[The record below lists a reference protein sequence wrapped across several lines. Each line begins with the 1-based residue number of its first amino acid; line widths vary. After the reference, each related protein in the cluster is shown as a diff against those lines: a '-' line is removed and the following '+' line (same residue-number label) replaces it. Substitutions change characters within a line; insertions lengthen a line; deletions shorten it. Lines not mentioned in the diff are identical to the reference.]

1 MKIKKL
7 SLLVVI
13 AMLIGLFVG
22 CGEKVDSN
30 EIKKYSDKIV
40 EDNLIAFKNEDI
52 KRYMESFDPK
62 LKELL
67 TEDKV
72 KESMKLINS
81 KIGTYTEGSLKFQKA
96 VKQSKDGKK
105 YITVI
110 YSAKF
115 SDEPK
120 DVVITAVF
128 GDDENHKLQTFLLNS
143 PKLRK

>member
-1 MKIKKL
+1 MKIKKV

-13 AMLIGLFVG
+13 AMLFGLFVG
-22 CGEKVDSN
+22 CGEKVDN
-30 EIKKYSDKIV
+30 DAVKRYSDKIV
-40 EDNLIAFKNEDI
+40 EENLVAFKNEGI
-52 KRYMESFDPK
+52 KKYIESFDPK
-62 LKELL
+62 FKELL

-81 KIGTYTEGSLKFQKA
+81 KIGIYTDGSLKFQKA
-96 VKQSKDGKK
+96 IKQSKDGKK
-105 YITVI
+105 YITAI

-120 DVVITAVF
+120 DVVVTAVF
-128 GDDENHKLQTFLLNS
+128 EDDENHKLQTFLLNS